1 MKKKLFGGLV
11 ALALALAPAA
21 AAHADYPPGGELH
34 GSIDKYTVDPGET
47 VTYTAPTSTYTAN
60 EALTHT
66 LTGVNGDTAT
76 TASLRTAP
84 VTPTV
89 GQFSATAE
97 DDGSHTFAFVIPSQ
111 AGASYTYQV
120 LRADGTVWDT
130 FDISVANPVIP
141 DGENPTDNGN
151 TGNGGGTDNG
161 TTGGGNGSTGGSGG
175 NGGLA
180 MTGSDIAITG
190 IAGAAVLL
198 VGAGVVLLVVR
209 RRRRSAETAAA

>member
-21 AAHADYPPGGELH
+21 AANADYPPGGGLH
-34 GSIDKYTVDPGET
+34 GSLDKYSADPGET
-47 VTYTAPTSTYTAN
+47 VTYTAPTSTYSAG

-89 GQFSATAE
+89 GQFTATAE

-111 AGASYTYQV
+111 AGSSYTYQV

-130 FDISVANPVIP
+130 FDISVANAVIP
-141 DGENPTDNGN
+141 PADEDDTTGGGN
-151 TGNGGGTDNG
+151 TGDGSTGGAGNG
-161 TTGGGNGSTGGSGG
+161 TTGGSGS

>member
-21 AAHADYPPGGELH
+21 AAHADYPPVVGPH
-34 GSIDKYTVDPGET
+34 GSLDKYTAAPGET
-47 VTYTAPTSTYTAN
+47 VTYTAPASAYLPGET
-60 EALTHT
+60 LTHT
-66 LTGVNGDTAT
+66 LTGVNGHTAT

-84 VTPTV
+84 VTPTI
-89 GQFSATAE
+89 GQFTATAE

-120 LRADGTVWDT
+120 LRADGSVWDT
-130 FDISVANPVIP
+130 FDISVVNPVIP
-141 DGENPTDNGN
+141 PGS
-151 TGNGGGTDNG
+151 GGGE
-161 TTGGGNGSTGGSGG
+161 TGDGSTGGAGNGTNGGSGS

>member
-34 GSIDKYTVDPGET
+34 GSLDKYVVDPGET
-47 VTYTAPTSTYTAN
+47 VTYTAPTSTYTTN

-66 LTGVNGDTAT
+66 LTGLNGHTAT
-76 TASLRTAP
+76 RASLRTAP
-84 VTPTV
+84 VTATV
-89 GQFSATAE
+89 GQFDATAE

-111 AGASYTYQV
+111 AGESYTYQV

-130 FDISVANPVIP
+130 FEITVANAVIP
-141 DGENPTDNGN
+141 PGGGGDGNNGN
-151 TGNGGGTDNG
+151 TGDGSNNGAG
-161 TTGGGNGSTGGSGG
+161 TGGSGGSGG

-180 MTGSDIAITG
+180 MTGSDIAVAG
-190 IAGAAVLL
+190 IAGSAALL
-198 VGAGVVLLVVR
+198 VGAGVVLLIVR

>member
-21 AAHADYPPGGELH
+21 AAHADYPPGDGVH
-34 GSIDKYTVDPGET
+34 GSLDKYTAAPGET
-47 VTYTAPTSTYTAN
+47 VTYTAPATAYLPG
-60 EALTHT
+60 ETLTHT
-66 LTGVNGDTAT
+66 LTGVNGHTAT

-89 GQFSATAE
+89 GQFNATAE

-111 AGASYTYQV
+111 AGANYTYRV
-120 LRADGTVWDT
+120 LRADGTVWES
-130 FDISVANPVIP
+130 FDISVVNPVIP
-141 DGENPTDNGN
+141 PGDDNGN
-151 TGNGGGTDNG
+151 GNGGA
-161 TTGGGNGSTGGSGG
+161 GNGSNGGAGNGS

-180 MTGSDIAITG
+180 MTGSDIAIAG
-190 IAGAAVLL
+190 IAGSAALL

-209 RRRRSAETAAA
+209 RRRRSVETAAA